1 MEVVVKSCAI
11 DFQTESD
18 LALNKKLKVN
28 LKFLLSA
35 KTLSVWKSIAH
46 YLGLENKSSNHM
58 NTW

>member
-1 MEVVVKSCAI
+1 MEVVVKSRAI

-35 KTLSVWKSIAH
+35 KTLSV
-46 YLGLENKSSNHM
+46 
-58 NTW
+58 

>member
-28 LKFLLSA
+28 WKFLLSG
-35 KTLSVWKSIAH
+35 KTLSV
-46 YLGLENKSSNHM
+46 
-58 NTW
+58 